1 MQKVSYVV
9 WGLWLIV
16 GIVLKIFGLVS
27 WWVAL
32 SAIWFVA
39 ATIVASSFFIFITAD
54 IGKILKEKEE
64 RKIANTCKNCLFGQ
78 SIDIL
83 NDAKKEGEPKEK
95 CIGEKLAGA
104 ERGKICQYY
113 QRVKHN

>member
-1 MQKVSYVV
+1 MRKFTYII
-9 WGLWLIV
+9 WGVWLIG
-16 GIVLKIFGLVS
+16 GIVLKITDLVN
-27 WWVAL
+27 WWVGL
-32 SAIWFVA
+32 SAIWFVV
-39 ATIVASSFFIFITAD
+39 ATIIASTFFVFVTAD

-78 SIDIL
+78 SVDIL
-83 NDAKKEGEPKEK
+83 NDAKKEGEAKEH

-113 QRVKHN
+113 QRVKRN